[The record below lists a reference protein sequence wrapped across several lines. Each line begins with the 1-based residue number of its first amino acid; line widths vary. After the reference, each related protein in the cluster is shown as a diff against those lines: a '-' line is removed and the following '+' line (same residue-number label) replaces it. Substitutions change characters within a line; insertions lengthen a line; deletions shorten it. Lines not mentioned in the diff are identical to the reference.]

1 VQLAN
6 HDGDQARDPARGA
19 SAQFQAEVMPHVS
32 AAYNLARWL
41 VRSEHD
47 AQDVVQEACVRA
59 LRFFD
64 NYRGVDGRGWFL
76 AIVRNTAHSWL
87 RRNRQGEPMRL
98 DDADASDERLSTSA
112 TDPSTLAVIR
122 ADREQVRE
130 AIEELPVEFRE
141 VVVLRELEGMSY
153 KQIAD
158 VADVPIGTVMSR
170 LSRARAMLQRRL
182 SVAVE
187 GGVR

>member
-1 VQLAN
+1 M
-6 HDGDQARDPARGA
+6 ARFR
-19 SAQFQAEVMPHVS
+19 AEVLPHVT

-47 AQDVVQEACVRA
+47 AQDVVQEAYVRA

-64 NYRGVDGRGWFL
+64 GYRGVDGRGWFL
-76 AIVRNTAHSWL
+76 AIVRNTAHTWL
-87 RRNRQGEPMRL
+87 RRNRADAPVRL
-98 DDADASDERLSTSA
+98 DDADQTDHRLATTA
-112 TDPSTLAVIR
+112 TDPAALAVTR
-122 ADREQVRE
+122 ADRQQVRD
-130 AIEELPVEFRE
+130 AIEELPPEFRE
-141 VVVLRELEGMSY
+141 VLILRELEGMSY

-170 LSRARAMLQRRL
+170 LSRARSMLQRRL
-182 SVAVE
+182 TSAVE

>member
-1 VQLAN
+1 VQLAA
-6 HDGDQARDPARGA
+6 DGSHKSNEPERAT
-19 SAQFQAEVMPHVS
+19 AQFQAEVMPHVS

-47 AQDVVQEACVRA
+47 AQDVVQEAYVRA

-64 NYRGVDGRGWFL
+64 GYRGVDGRGWFL

-87 RRNRQGEPMRL
+87 RHNRAGEPMRL
-98 DDADASDERLSTSA
+98 DDADQGDERLMTRT
-112 TDPSTLAVIR
+112 TDPSTAAVIR

-153 KQIAD
+153 KQIAA
-158 VADVPIGTVMSR
+158 VADVPLGTVMSR
-170 LSRARAMLQRRL
+170 LSRGRALLQRRL
-182 SVAVE
+182 SVALE